1 MEKFIHLS
9 LRMTLA
15 TKEKMSRITI
25 LDQYVNRYE
34 LFVTSIFTHSNGMKA
49 VLKDINI
56 FHVLYKNK
64 EASFFS
70 HIKRISPLNQKRN
83 YETIPIIIAHM
94 NIQNC
99 IIDTNS
105 PRKKCPNT
113 EFFSAP
119 YFLVFGLNMEIYAVN
134 IRIQFEYGRIRT
146 RKTSVFGHFSHSEL
160 VLITHLDT
168 FHAVVV

>member
-1 MEKFIHLS
+1 
-9 LRMTLA
+9 MTLA

-83 YETIPIIIAHM
+83 YETIPIIIAHV

-105 PRKKCPNT
+105 LRKKCPNT

-119 YFLVFGLNMEIYAVN
+119 YFPVFGLNMETYAVN
-134 IRIQFEYGRIRT
+134 IRIQFENTDQKKPPY
-146 RKTSVFGHFSHSEL
+146 
-160 VLITHLDT
+160 LDI
-168 FHAVVV
+168 FHKVNWY

>member
-1 MEKFIHLS
+1 MNYLLPVSSLILMAWKQFWKILISFTSCMKIRKLLS
-9 LRMTLA
+9 FL
-15 TKEKMSRITI
+15 I
-25 LDQYVNRYE
+25 LSE
-34 LFVTSIFTHSNGMKA
+34 FP
-49 VLKDINI
+49 
-56 FHVLYKNK
+56 
-64 EASFFS
+64 
-70 HIKRISPLNQKRN
+70 PLNQKRN
-83 YETIPIIIAHM
+83 YETIPIIIAQM

-146 RKTSVFGHFSHSEL
+146 RKTSVFGHFSHSKL